1 MHGNGTKMDE
11 KIYIDF
17 VGGAHGNFLEF
28 VCNVFV
34 ANIKVASMSPFN
46 GAGAAHRKQYLE
58 NPKFISNHYTT
69 YNQSLHNKKVIQIQ
83 VDIDDLLPL
92 QCISLLRAGNYN
104 IKPEDLEINTYH
116 KLNNKDYRWVL
127 NNLIAVF
134 FNVDHLIQGY
144 RDIADPGWPDIHSV
158 DDYLNLPLEIQQECT
173 TVHGFKVNVLDANN
187 PHCPRAMLKE
197 FFKIG
202 FLDPKNHGLM
212 LLQQKNIH
220 VDCDVYEIPFSSFYS
235 QTEFIDQILKISKFT
250 TGTIAKFDQQYFT
263 ELHNEFLSKQP
274 YKNIKTECDL
284 IVNMLIQKSITI
296 VPEKDVIQ
304 EAYIAAKLEQFQ
316 P

>member
-1 MHGNGTKMDE
+1 MLGRGIIMDE

-17 VGGAHGNFLEF
+17 IGGAHGNFLEF
-28 VCNVFV
+28 VCNVFI
-34 ANIKVASMSPFN
+34 ANIKTANSLPFN
-46 GAGAAHRKQYLE
+46 LANASHNKQYLE
-58 NPKFISNHYTT
+58 DPKFICNHYTT
-69 YNQSLHNKKVIQIQ
+69 YNQILCNKKVIWIQ

-92 QCISLLRAGNYN
+92 QCISLLRAGDYN
-104 IKPEDLEINTYH
+104 IKPGELEVNTYH
-116 KLNNKDYRWVL
+116 KLNNKDYRGVL
-127 NNLIAVF
+127 DNLISSF

-144 RDIADPGWPDIHSV
+144 KNIADPSWPGINSL
-158 DDYLNLPLEIQQECT
+158 DDYLNLPLEIQNECK
-173 TVHGFKVNVLDANN
+173 TVHGFEINMLDEKN
-187 PHCPRAMLKE
+187 PHCPRPILKE

-202 FLDPKNHGLM
+202 FLNPENNGFIAG
-212 LLQQKNIH
+212 QKNIH
-220 VDCDVYEIPFSSFYS
+220 VDCDVYKIPFSSFYS

-250 TGTIAKFDQQYFT
+250 TGTIAEFDQQYFT
-263 ELHNEFLSKQP
+263 ELHNEFLSRQP